1 MRSTPGRHLPHQPP
15 HNGARY
21 DRFDNIKKLSGIA
34 PLRGPFNKE
43 HAMSVTQLRPRKPV
57 PAINQ
62 VEISALRD
70 LEAPI
75 RDLERAAQIA
85 FLMTTHDLELDDDPE
100 DERLGLFAVEQV
112 ERHAAELRKQF
123 YAAFEGNAVQ
133 S

>member
-1 MRSTPGRHLPHQPP
+1 
-15 HNGARY
+15 
-21 DRFDNIKKLSGIA
+21 
-34 PLRGPFNKE
+34 
-43 HAMSVTQLRPRKPV
+43 MSVTQLRPRKPV
-57 PAINQ
+57 PTINQ
-62 VEISALRD
+62 VELSALRD

-85 FLMTTHDLELDDDPE
+85 FLMTTHDLELDDDSE

-123 YAAFEGNAVQ
+123 YAAFVGKAVQ

>member
-1 MRSTPGRHLPHQPP
+1 MVSTPGRHLPHQPP

-62 VEISALRD
+62 VELSALRD

-75 RDLERAAQIA
+75 RDLARAAQIA
-85 FLMTTHDLELDDDPE
+85 FLMTTHDLELDNDPE
-100 DERLGLFAVEQV
+100 D
-112 ERHAAELRKQF
+112 
-123 YAAFEGNAVQ
+123 
-133 S
+133 